1 MLQVELESLSDIDSK
16 TKTMIKK
23 TAFALL
29 VLFTVFAQ
37 AQEKEQEETQQNFNE
52 LKLNALYAVV
62 GAFEVTYERTLNAES
77 AFGTSVLIPYENEDS
92 SLNYYLSPYYRFYFG
107 KKYAAGFFVEG
118 FGLLSS
124 EDRITGFFDTGNNFL
139 TQTESVTDFALGIGL
154 GGKWVS
160 KKGFIGE
167 LNLGVG
173 RNLFNADET
182 GTELIGKL
190 GITVGWRF

>member
-1 MLQVELESLSDIDSK
+1 
-16 TKTMIKK
+16 MIKK
-23 TAFALL
+23 TTFALL

-37 AQEKEQEETQQNFNE
+37 AQEKEDTQQNFNE

-77 AFGTSVLIPYENEDS
+77 AFGTSVLIPYESEDS

-124 EDRITGFFDTGNNFL
+124 EDRIIALTNNGNNFIS
-139 TQTESVTDFALGIGL
+139 QTEAITDFALGIGL

-160 KKGFIGE
+160 KQGFVGE
-167 LNLGVG
+167 LNLGIG
-173 RNLFNADET
+173 RNLFNADQT
-182 GTELIGKL
+182 GTELVGKL